1 MPRGMEAPRP
11 CSLGLAVLRYS
22 WDRVCALSWHQENLL
37 VRHTVRV
44 ARAAIPSAVCT
55 PCVCVSPGGCDMDG
69 SFTPYALEFT
79 IRYCLPGV
87 APGPG
92 GVSSAFL
99 RRLAPAA
106 RSSHGTMI
114 NTSLA
119 DGSLRISCETGTPL
133 PSANT
138 GRTHAA
144 RRELSANPAALCP
157 ARGERRTGPPPPVS
171 IAGTPPTPVCIH
183 TTTRGGCMGLCG
195 WWKGGGVT
203 DFIASARLCFGGRTV
218 EGIVYDRM
226 SLRATVFWFLLL
238 LSFILFFFER
248 AVRDTFALPAQ
259 LSFQGVRCYSQS

>member
-11 CSLGLAVLRYS
+11 CSLGSAVLRYS
-22 WDRVCALSWHQENLL
+22 WDRVCALSWQQENLL

-55 PCVCVSPGGCDMDG
+55 LCACVSPGGCDMDG

-79 IRYCLPGV
+79 IRHCLPGV

-99 RRLAPAA
+99 RRLASAA
-106 RSSHGTMI
+106 RSSHGKMI

-144 RRELSANPAALCP
+144 RRELLTNPAALCP

-171 IAGTPPTPVCIH
+171 EEAA
-183 TTTRGGCMGLCG
+183 RGLSECECRRGVPRCTVAVPIGISTALDTADDGRVLAVLGGL
-195 WWKGGGVT
+195 
-203 DFIASARLCFGGRTV
+203 LCLGR
-218 EGIVYDRM
+218 
-226 SLRATVFWFLLL
+226 RAQRW
-238 LSFILFFFER
+238 
-248 AVRDTFALPAQ
+248 
-259 LSFQGVRCYSQS
+259 